1 MNVLIIGNPAA
12 GAGKAKQRANR
23 LAKILRHNGHKVEV
37 FLSGKP
43 GDARER
49 ASSITHDIERIVIV
63 GGDGSVNETLNGL
76 KDPSKVPILHMG
88 CGTANMLAKELGIP
102 KTASGVARLLE
113 TGGISRIDM
122 GVASGKRFLMVAS
135 VGFDS
140 FVAKRVKETRSH
152 KMGYLG
158 YIRPIIKSFFAYWPN
173 NLKVFVD
180 DAEPVIGQMVMVLEL
195 RYYGGIFVFADDA
208 RLDSGLFHIR
218 VFPDGTRPSL
228 FKYFVGGLTRSISRL
243 PEVMNLTGTHVRIEA
258 EHAAPVQLDGDH
270 YGWTPLEMQICPQLV
285 PVVVPR

>member
-12 GAGKAKQRANR
+12 GAGKAEQRAR
-23 LAKILRHNGHKVEV
+23 SLAKILEYNGHRVEV
-37 FLSGKP
+37 FLSRKP
-43 GDARER
+43 GDALER
-49 ASSITHDIERIVIV
+49 ASLITPEIERIVIV
-63 GGDGSVNETLNGL
+63 GGDGSVNEALNGL
-76 KDPSKVPILHMG
+76 NDPSKVPILHMG

-102 KTASGVARLLE
+102 KTASGVARVLE

-122 GVASGKRFLMVAS
+122 GVASGRRFLMVAS

-140 FVAKRVKETRSH
+140 FVARHVKETRSH
-152 KMGYLG
+152 KMGYLR

-180 DAEPVIGQMVMVLEL
+180 GAEPVIGQMAMVLKL
-195 RYYGGIFVFADDA
+195 RCYGGIFVFADDA

-218 VFPDGTRPSL
+218 VFPDGAKPAL
-228 FKYFVGGLTRSISRL
+228 FKYFVGGITRSISRL
-243 PEVMNLTGTHVRIEA
+243 PEVITLTGTHVRIESA
-258 EHAAPVQLDGDH
+258 HTAPVQLDGDH
-270 YGWTPLEMQICPQLV
+270 YGCTPLEMQIFPKSV

>member
-12 GAGKAKQRANR
+12 GTGKAKQSSNR
-23 LAKILRHNGHKVEV
+23 LSNILERNGHQVDL
-37 FLSGKP
+37 FLSRKP
-43 GDARER
+43 GDALER
-49 ASSITHDIERIVIV
+49 VSSITPDVERIVIV
-63 GGDGSVNETLNGL
+63 GGDGSVNEALNGL

-122 GVASGKRFLMVAS
+122 GVASGRRFLMVAS

-140 FVAKRVKETRSH
+140 FVTRYVKETRSQ

-180 DAEPVIGQMVMVLEL
+180 GAEPVIGQMVMVLKL
-195 RYYGGIFVFADDA
+195 RCYGGIFVFADDA

-218 VFPDGTRPSL
+218 VFPDGSKPAL
-228 FKYFVGGLTRSISRL
+228 FKYFVGGITRSISRL
-243 PEVMNLTGTHVRIEA
+243 PEVITLTGKHVRIEA
-258 EHAAPVQLDGDH
+258 DHATPVQLDGDH
-270 YGWTPLEMQICPQLV
+270 YGWTPLEMQIFPQLV